1 MARHSKRSSQTS
13 QSSQSSQ
20 SYVLGVDIAKA
31 SFDVA
36 LATAAG
42 KVVDTAQF
50 SNDEGGFRALRKWLE
65 QHKAK
70 QMHACLEATGRYG
83 EALAYYLYAQGSA
96 VSIVNPVRI
105 HAYGQSK
112 LQRNKTDSEDA
123 RLIAD
128 FCATQ
133 KPDRWTP
140 PPAEQRQ
147 LHDLTRRLDTLKQM
161 RQQERNRLESAV
173 GGLAPA
179 AHRSLQESIAFLDRQ
194 IAQLEAEIADHTGS
208 HPTLQHQADLL
219 DSIPG
224 IGPATAY
231 ALLGELPDLANFA
244 EASQLAA
251 LAGLTP
257 TIRCS
262 GSSVRGKSTLSKTGN
277 AHLRA
282 ILYMPALSAMRC
294 SPAFRSFA
302 DRLAANGK
310 SKMAIIGAIMHKLI
324 RVIYAVLKHQ
334 KPFDPNHYL
343 ADAAS

>member
-1 MARHSKRSSQTS
+1 MARHSKCSSQGGETS
-13 QSSQSSQ
+13 PASQ
-20 SYVLGVDIAKA
+20 SYVLGIDIAKA

-36 LATAAG
+36 LATTEG

-50 SNDEGGFRALRKWLE
+50 GNAEEGFKALRKWLE

-70 QMHACLEATGRYG
+70 QVHACLEATGRYG
-83 EALAYYLYAQGSA
+83 EALAYYLYAQGSV
-96 VSIVNPVRI
+96 VSIVNPARI

-133 KPDRWTP
+133 KPERWTP

-161 RQQERNRLESAV
+161 RQQERNRLESAA

-179 AHRSLQESIAFLDRQ
+179 ARRSLDESIAFLDRQ

-208 HPTLQHQADLL
+208 HPTLQHQAGLL

-224 IGPATAY
+224 IGLVTAY

-244 EASQLAA
+244 QASQLAA

-257 TIRCS
+257 AIRCS
-262 GSSVRGKSTLSKTGN
+262 GSSVRGKTTLSKTGN

-282 ILYMPALSAMRC
+282 ILYMPALTAMRC
-294 SPAFRSFA
+294 SPPFRSFA
-302 DRLAANGK
+302 ERLAANGK

-324 RVIYAVLKHQ
+324 RVIFAVLKHQ

-343 ADAAS
+343 AATAA